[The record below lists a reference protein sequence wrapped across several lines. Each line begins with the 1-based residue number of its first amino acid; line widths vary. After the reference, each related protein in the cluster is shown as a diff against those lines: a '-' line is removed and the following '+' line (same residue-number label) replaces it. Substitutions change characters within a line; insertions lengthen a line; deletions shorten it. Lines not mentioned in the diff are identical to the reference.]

1 MNETIHQSI
10 ATVQIAL
17 TNGIPSDDADFL
29 SQFYQFDKNADW
41 QLTLTDT
48 DSYCLTQL
56 STKLSLN
63 LDFRQGNYRYRQ
75 QAIGKEPL
83 LNAVKIQKKLPKT
96 LIDATPGVLKD
107 SFMLAN
113 RGIQITAIERNPLL
127 YIMVRKALSHINSN
141 TNSLTNSIIIDY
153 HFGDAK
159 DLLPNFHA
167 DIIYLDPMYPAK
179 RKSAQVKKEMQ
190 ILHQVIGTDSD
201 SDDLFHIAKQQS
213 TRLVIK
219 RPSYATPIA
228 DSKPSFSYST
238 DKRGATR
245 FDIYLP

>member
-1 MNETIHQSI
+1 MNYCHK
-10 ATVQIAL
+10 
-17 TNGIPSDDADFL
+17 NADFL
-29 SQFYQFDKNADW
+29 HQFYPIDTDADW

-48 DSYCLTQL
+48 DSYCLTQV
-56 STKLSLN
+56 STKLSLT
-63 LDFRQGNYRYRQ
+63 LDFRQGNYRHRQ

-96 LIDATPGVLKD
+96 LIDATPGVMKD
-107 SFMLAN
+107 SFMLAS
-113 RGIQITAIERNPLL
+113 RGIEIIAIERNPLL
-127 YIMVRKALSHINSN
+127 YIMVKKALSHFN
-141 TNSLTNSIIIDY
+141 TDTDKVSIDY

-159 DLLPNFHA
+159 ALLANFHA
-167 DIIYLDPMYPAK
+167 DIIYLDPMYPPK

-190 ILHQVIGTDSD
+190 ILHQVIGADSD
-201 SDDLFHIAKQQS
+201 SDELFHVAKQQH
-213 TRLVIK
+213 TRLVVK

-228 DSKPSFSYST
+228 DSKPSFSYAT

>member
-1 MNETIHQSI
+1 MIHQPI
-10 ATVQIAL
+10 ACCQIAL
-17 TNGIPSDDADFL
+17 SQAIPNEDTNFL
-29 SQFYQFDKNADW
+29 SQFYQLNSKADW

-48 DSYCLTQL
+48 DTYCLTQR

-63 LDFRQGNYRYRQ
+63 LDFRQGNYRHRQ

-83 LNAVKIQKKLPKT
+83 LNAVKIQKKSPKT
-96 LIDATPGVLKD
+96 IIDATPGVLKD

-113 RGIQITAIERNPLL
+113 RGIDIIAIERNPLL
-127 YIMVRKALSHINSN
+127 YVMVKKALSHFDTDSQTDNIH
-141 TNSLTNSIIIDY
+141 IDY

-159 DLLPNFHA
+159 DLLANFHA
-167 DIIYLDPMYPAK
+167 DIIYLDPMYPPK

-190 ILHQVIGTDSD
+190 ILHQVIGADSD
-201 SDDLFHIAKQQS
+201 SDELFHAAKKQGS
-213 TRLVIK
+213 RLVVK

-228 DSKPSFSYST
+228 NSKPSFSYST